1 MLPKQSR
8 GREHNL
14 QLRLRFI
21 MHWGFSIGLC
31 VAGSLDLPPSQ
42 LDQLVTLG
50 RELTLFPP
58 FTNHYPTLFEAA
70 WVWFC
75 FACCTPV
82 GQDVVV
88 TNTELE
94 GERVVS
100 TSFHVSMDGMVN
112 KTQRLLVR
120 IKDSKMAKIMVWSR
134 IWKIWKLL
142 SSKAFQSSVFTSCH
156 RFEYILHLP
165 YSRKTLM
172 ERSFLTTSRL
182 LKNSYDLTML

>member
-70 WVWFC
+70 
-75 FACCTPV
+75 
-82 GQDVVV
+82 
-88 TNTELE
+88 
-94 GERVVS
+94 
-100 TSFHVSMDGMVN
+100 
-112 KTQRLLVR
+112 
-120 IKDSKMAKIMVWSR
+120 
-134 IWKIWKLL
+134 
-142 SSKAFQSSVFTSCH
+142 
-156 RFEYILHLP
+156 
-165 YSRKTLM
+165 
-172 ERSFLTTSRL
+172 
-182 LKNSYDLTML
+182 